1 MRLRMLRDQGP
12 NRFDILEAEATTL
25 KDSSLAHALFFTPPT
40 GGSPEQNYFRPKR
53 AKLLPLGL
61 PVYRRPLAFNAR
73 SFFAKRTQSQHTEVL
88 NQNAPRVQQENQVV
102 DAA

>member
-40 GGSPEQNYFRPKR
+40 GGRNKIISAQNELNCYPPTKHF
-53 AKLLPLGL
+53 LH
-61 PVYRRPLAFNAR
+61 
-73 SFFAKRTQSQHTEVL
+73 QS
-88 NQNAPRVQQENQVV
+88 A
-102 DAA
+102 